1 MDKSKNENIIG
12 KNPKMFEVYKRIG
25 KVVDNKATV
34 LIRGETGTG
43 KELVARA
50 IHFNSILREGPF
62 VAVDCASLP
71 EDLLESELFGHE
83 KGAFTGAIAKRI
95 GKFELA
101 SGGTLFLDEIDNL
114 NLTTQAKLLRA
125 LEEKK
130 IERTGGTESIKV
142 DGRII
147 AATHRDL
154 EKALREGSFREDLY
168 YRLDVVFINLP
179 PLRERKDDIPLLV
192 EHFLRRYSSESQGK
206 LKYVPLKTMDL
217 LMRYNW
223 PGNVRELENAIER
236 AVVMGKGDAILAQ
249 DLPLEIQKTSDL
261 SCLTLPSGRTS
272 LEERMGELEKELIT
286 GALKETGRVQVRAA
300 KLLGISRRIIKY
312 KMEKYGIEKG

>member
-1 MDKSKNENIIG
+1 MNKSKNENIIG
-12 KNPKMFEVYKRIG
+12 KNPRMFEVYKAIG
-25 KVVDNKATV
+25 KAAGNKALV
-34 LIRGETGTG
+34 LIQGEPGTG

-50 IHFNSILREGPF
+50 IHFRGCLRKGPF
-62 VAVDCASLP
+62 VVVDCTGLP
-71 EDLLESELFGHE
+71 QDFLDLELFGYE
-83 KGAFTGAIAKRI
+83 KVALTGPTAQRI

-101 SGGTLFLDEIDNL
+101 KGGTLFFDETGNL
-114 NLTTQAKLLRA
+114 SLPTQTKLLRA

-130 IERTGGTESIKV
+130 IERIGGTESIKV

-154 EKALREGSFREDLY
+154 EKAVREGSFREDLY
-168 YRLDVVFINLP
+168 YRLNVVLINLP

-192 EHFLRRYSSESQGK
+192 EHFLRRYRSESQGK

-217 LMRYNW
+217 LMRYDW
-223 PGNVRELENAIER
+223 PGNVRELENVIER

-261 SCLTLPSGRTS
+261 SRLIIPSGGTS
-272 LEERMGELEKELIT
+272 LEERVGELEKELIT
-286 GALKETGRVQVRAA
+286 GALEETGWVQTKAA
-300 KLLGISRRIIKY
+300 KLLGISRRIIRY
-312 KMEKYGIEKG
+312 KMEKYRIERG